1 MIETNVEH
9 HLVQILE
16 KRVNFFGFTRG
27 LEKNHGGPWGHD
39 LEWLICLDMSKLL

>member
-1 MIETNVEH
+1 MIETMVEH

-16 KRVNFFGFTRG
+16 KRVNFFAVTSD

-39 LEWLICLDMSKLL
+39 LEWLICPDMSKLL